1 MRRLLAAL
9 LSLAACCLCGGLRL
23 QRASFALKAATRAF
37 DGSAY
42 HHCPARWLPRRAA
55 LAALSAT
62 IDSPPAAHEADA
74 ARDDDF
80 ARTELERHSLEAIDF
95 PELMAL
101 VVAEAQTLPGRE
113 HLPRSFHRDASDV
126 RAAYA
131 QLEELAPS
139 LEQLPLHREFALG
152 RLLRGL
158 ALQHAPPSR
167 GDLRAAADDVE
178 ALDALGDWLEAE
190 QRAQRLRLFNATR
203 EALRLPVAVV
213 DTFRDAF
220 VAAGAA
226 AEATLSPAKYP
237 TIGALAERAAAL
249 ETQIRATLRQ
259 LTTRPELRHV
269 WAADAG
275 RAEPVRVDGRFCL
288 AVLAAHKRFV
298 GVARAASSSG
308 RSAYVEPRAV
318 VADNDALLATEA
330 ALRRAEARV
339 FFDMARALATHR
351 AALEAA
357 LAAVGALDAL
367 RAKHRFVARL
377 LPPTQRYCVP
387 QVGADGE
394 LHVAAARHPLL
405 LLQRG
410 ATLDAAAAWASVVP
424 IALTLTAAQPAL
436 VVSGPNAGGKTVALK
451 TAALLAAMVRYAL
464 PLPVEGAARVDCF
477 ALIAADIGDAQSLRR
492 ERSTFAG
499 HLALL
504 RDVFAAVAQSPR
516 HALVLLDEAGGGTD
530 PTQGAALA
538 QAALEA
544 LSAVPTV
551 RLLATTHYASLK
563 LFAASSSRCGAAA
576 MDSVDGQPTFRL
588 RSGGAG
594 DSFALAL
601 ARRVGLPRD
610 VLRRATELLDADSR
624 RAAELHALLEERLA
638 AVEAERAA
646 LDAQRRQLAAAEE
659 AAARERSAWRA
670 EVQRVR
676 DAAFAEHV
684 QTLRQHERDAQ
695 QLLRDA
701 EALVAAR
708 RRALDEARDLVE
720 HCGLQLR
727 ALGSAAAAAAI
738 AADPAAVPLP
748 STAAEDDAVAAQTRA
763 LNATVEAL
771 AARRVAAEA
780 QQAARDREELRL
792 APLPTDAALEAGD
805 AVVVLQRGLLF
816 RTRATVTRRCR
827 PRGRSVQLRC
837 AGGVALTLPRELLG
851 VASDSALLR
860 RAAGAG
866 ELRAIPAA
874 LLGRLPRRSARNEVD
889 VRSARDSAA
898 QATAA
903 LDAWLAADGA
913 DALLEALA
921 AADGATAA
929 PLVVVYLRHGA
940 THPFKAPLRR
950 HALATAQRGDGGLR
964 DAFWPARAADGG
976 DDCTVLLLGL
986 DDDWSQ

>member
-1 MRRLLAAL
+1 MRRLLAAV
-9 LSLAACCLCGGLRL
+9 LSLAACHLCGALRPLRSVAFGLN
-23 QRASFALKAATRAF
+23 AATRTFNGGAR
-37 DGSAY
+37 
-42 HHCPARWLPRRAA
+42 HHRPVRWLPERAA
-55 LAALSAT
+55 LTALSTTTDA
-62 IDSPPAAHEADA
+62 PPAARAAEADA
-74 ARDDDF
+74 ESDEAF

-113 HLPRSFHRDASDV
+113 LLPRSFHRDASDV

-139 LEQLPLHREFALG
+139 LEQLPLHGEFALG

-167 GDLRAAADDVE
+167 GDLRAAADDVA

-190 QRAQRLRLFNATR
+190 QQAQRLRLFNATR

-220 VAAGAA
+220 VAVGAA

-237 TIGALAERAAAL
+237 AIGALAERVAAL

-259 LTTRPELRHV
+259 LTLRPELRHV
-269 WAADAG
+269 WAADPA
-275 RAEPVRVDGRFCL
+275 RAEAVRVDGRFCL
-288 AVLAAHKRFV
+288 PVLAAHKRFV
-298 GVARAASSSG
+298 GVARAASGSG
-308 RSAYVEPRAV
+308 RTAYVEPRAV
-318 VADNDALLATEA
+318 AADNDALLATEA

-394 LHVAAARHPLL
+394 LRVAAARHPLL
-405 LLQRG
+405 LQQRG
-410 ATLDAAAAWASVVP
+410 ATLGAAAAWASVVP

-530 PTQGAALA
+530 PAQGAALA

-576 MDSVDGQPTFRL
+576 MDSVDGRPTFRL

-610 VLRRATELLDADSR
+610 VLQRATELLDADSR

-646 LDAQRRQLAAAEE
+646 LDAQRRQLAAAED

-684 QTLRQHERDAQ
+684 QALRQHEREAQ

-701 EALVAAR
+701 DALVAAR

-727 ALGSAAAAAAI
+727 ALGAPAAPAAAAM
-738 AADPAAVPLP
+738 PPP
-748 STAAEDDAVAAQTRA
+748 SSDAGDEALAAQTRE
-763 LNATVEAL
+763 LNATVAAL
-771 AARRVAAEA
+771 AERREAAEA
-780 QQAARDREELRL
+780 QQAARDRDELRL
-792 APLPTDAALEAGD
+792 APLPTDAALEVGD

-816 RTRATVTRRCR
+816 GTRATVTRRCR
-827 PRGRSVQLRC
+827 PRGRSAQLRC

-851 VASDSALLR
+851 VANDSALLR
-860 RAAGAG
+860 RAAGTD

-889 VRSARDSAA
+889 VRASRDSAA

-913 DALLEALA
+913 DLLLDALA
-921 AADGATAA
+921 VAEDAAAAA
-929 PLVVVYLRHGA
+929 PVVVYLRHGA